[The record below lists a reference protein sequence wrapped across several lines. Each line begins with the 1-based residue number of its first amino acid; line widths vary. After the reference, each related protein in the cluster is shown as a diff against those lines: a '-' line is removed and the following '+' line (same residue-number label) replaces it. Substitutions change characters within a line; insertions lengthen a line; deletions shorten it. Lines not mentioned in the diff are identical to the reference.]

1 MLTVVTGGS
10 GSGKSELAENIAV
23 KFTGKKYY
31 IATMEPF
38 GEEAQKR
45 IERHRKMRVEK
56 GFETIEKYTDIDEL
70 IFLQNDVVLLECM
83 SNLCANEM
91 FSSMTDKSVVADKII
106 SGIEKI
112 NNISSELI
120 IVTNEIFSDG
130 ILYDKETMK
139 YMKLLGEI
147 NRSIFGLADNVIE
160 SVYGIPYILKGN
172 LI

>member
-1 MLTVVTGGS
+1 MMTIVTGGS

-23 KFTGKKYY
+23 KYNGKKYY
-31 IATMEPF
+31 VAAMEPF
-38 GEEAQKR
+38 GEEAMIR
-45 IERHRKMRVEK
+45 IQRHRKMRAEK

-70 IFLQNDVVLLECM
+70 IFSRNDIVLLECM

-91 FSSMTDKSVVADKII
+91 FSCSTQKVGAVDKII

-112 NNISSELI
+112 NNMSAQLI

-130 ILYDKETMK
+130 ILYEKQTMEYIK
-139 YMKLLGEI
+139 VLGEI
-147 NRSIFGLADNVIE
+147 NRRIFEFADNVIE

>member
-112 NNISSELI
+112 NNMASELI

-130 ILYDKETMK
+130 ILYDKETMG

-147 NRSIFGLADNVIE
+147 NRRIFEFADNVIE

>member
-31 IATMEPF
+31 IAAMQPF
-38 GEEAQKR
+38 GEEALKR
-45 IERHRKMRVEK
+45 IERHRKMRAEK

-70 IFLQNDVVLLECM
+70 TFTRKDLVLLECV

-91 FSSMTDKSVVADKII
+91 FSGRTDKNIAADKII

-112 NNISSELI
+112 NKVVSQLI
-120 IVTNEIFSDG
+120 VVTNEIFSDG
-130 ILYDKETMK
+130 ILYEKETIE
-139 YMKLLGEI
+139 YMKVLGEI
-147 NRSIFGLADNVIE
+147 NRRIFECADNVIE
-160 SVYGIPYILKGN
+160 SVYGIPYIMKGN
-172 LI
+172 LT

>member
-1 MLTVVTGGS
+1 MLTIVTGGS

-23 KFTGKKYY
+23 KYKGKKYY
-31 IATMEPF
+31 VAAMESF
-38 GEEAQKR
+38 GEEAMIR
-45 IERHRKMRVEK
+45 IQRHRKMRAEK
-56 GFETIEKYTDIDEL
+56 GFETIEKYTDVDEL
-70 IFLQNDVVLLECM
+70 IFSRNDIVLLECM

-91 FSSMTDKSVVADKII
+91 FSCSTQKVGAVDKII

-112 NNISSELI
+112 NNMSAQLI

-130 ILYDKETMK
+130 ILYEKETMEYIK
-139 YMKLLGEI
+139 VLGEI
-147 NRSIFGLADNVIE
+147 NRRIFEFADNVIE

>member
-23 KFTGKKYY
+23 KSYGKKYY
-31 IATMEPF
+31 IAAMEPF
-38 GEEAQKR
+38 GEEAMRR
-45 IERHRKMRVEK
+45 IQRHRKMRAEK

-70 IFLQNDVVLLECM
+70 IFTHNDIVLLECM
-83 SNLCANEM
+83 SNLCANEI
-91 FSSMTDKSVVADKII
+91 FSGRTKKNAAADKII
-106 SGIEKI
+106 SGIEII
-112 NNISSELI
+112 NNMVSQFI

-130 ILYDKETMK
+130 ILYDKETME
-139 YMKLLGEI
+139 YMKVLGEI
-147 NRSIFGLADNVIE
+147 NRRVFEFADNVIE

>member
-70 IFLQNDVVLLECM
+70 IYLQNDVVLLECM

-130 ILYDKETMK
+130 ILYDKETME

-147 NRSIFGLADNVIE
+147 NRRIFEFADNVIE

>member
-70 IFLQNDVVLLECM
+70 IYLQNDVVLLECM

>member
-23 KFTGKKYY
+23 KYDGKKYY
-31 IATMEPF
+31 IAAMEPF
-38 GEEAQKR
+38 GEEARIR
-45 IERHRKMRVEK
+45 IERHRNMRAEK
-56 GFETIEKYTDIDEL
+56 GFKTIEKYTDVDEL
-70 IFLQNDVVLLECM
+70 IFLQNDIVLLECM

-91 FSSMTDKSVVADKII
+91 FSGRTHKNVVADKII

-112 NNISSELI
+112 NKMTSELI

-130 ILYDKETMK
+130 ILYDKETME
-139 YMKLLGEI
+139 YMKVLGEI
-147 NRSIFGLADNVIE
+147 NRSIFRFADNVIE

>member
-70 IFLQNDVVLLECM
+70 IFFQNDVVLLECM

-91 FSSMTDKSVVADKII
+91 FSGRTHKSVVADKII

-112 NNISSELI
+112 NNMASELI

-130 ILYDKETMK
+130 ILYDKETME